1 MTYKKYL
8 FCIPLTLLIGLIV
21 ILQPFFSV
29 VYADDGGGSGYTGA
43 DRYDFPAGMRVI
55 NPSTDMDKVI
65 NYVSGVEDGVR
76 QISPITVR
84 DYLSKLAGLD
94 SSASFEKMSQSKFFV
109 MFTDLENGGASYIRD
124 GFPKDRDTWV
134 NAAKAGGLSQEQI
147 EKVGKLY
154 DSLIKKGVSI
164 INGKTTYMYAGQGGD
179 DDDIEGNPPPL
190 PPGFIGCDIGIGP
203 KLTKTHTGKEN
214 AGSISGA
221 YSVYAT
227 LTPVKP
233 KNFSQLSAEQQAE
246 WERTHQPQKT
256 APVKTAF
263 GEYLDKHRNELAELQ
278 AYGKSGGIGADSNYR
293 KAWESF
299 AAGAKAAAAQPLPEV
314 KISTSDANQEGMNK
328 GGAFTY
334 TEMVKDATVTATSGS
349 IEHSQDY
356 YDEYGCVNHEFTG
369 SYYKYDNKG
378 KVIGTETYTY
388 TKSKYEKIQSN
399 KMIDGNYTQTGIVAI
414 EGHDY
419 KPSSSWQFISVRCNQ
434 DGFNTLVSSTGSNV
448 IQNEK
453 ASSSAKSQVV
463 NGGVATFYND
473 LGIDFYYTGKTCDD
487 IWGCTI
493 EPNTGA
499 NNDSTNNKAKR
510 GDLLNNSF
518 GAQSDGKTGSKFV
531 MFRDNISRTIR
542 NDVSWPK
549 LINTTP
555 EAKLD
560 SRQPAS
566 GTYVILDKDGTP
578 NKDLFNFED
587 SQKSTLINGNDLPT
601 KWYKSFKSQENVF
614 NWRASWAS
622 DSNKPHRMN
631 IRYAYKPQVTAAIKT
646 AFDRN
651 GGSDGNNTFTLD
663 IICPTKFNTEDT
675 YNPTIVNQP
684 KNLDYSQPQTDFD
697 DTENSY
703 LEVNFVK
710 ASAEQ

>member
-8 FCIPLTLLIGLIV
+8 FCIPLTLLIGLIT

-55 NPSTDMDKVI
+55 NPTTDMDKVI

-94 SSASFEKMSQSKFFV
+94 SSASFERMSQSKFFV

-203 KLTKTHTGKEN
+203 KLTKTHTGKESV
-214 AGSISGA
+214 GSISGA

-246 WERTHQPQKT
+246 WERTHQPQRT

-263 GEYLDKHRNELAELQ
+263 GEYLDKPRSELAELQ
-278 AYGKSGGIGADSNYR
+278 AYGADSNYR

-369 SYYKYDNKG
+369 STYKYDNKG
-378 KVIGTETYTY
+378 KVIGTVRYRVTLYY
-388 TKSKYEKIQSN
+388 ASN
-399 KMIDGNYTQTGIVAI
+399 
-414 EGHDY
+414 E
-419 KPSSSWQFISVRCNQ
+419 
-434 DGFNTLVSSTGSNV
+434 
-448 IQNEK
+448 
-453 ASSSAKSQVV
+453 
-463 NGGVATFYND
+463 D
-473 LGIDFYYTGKTCDD
+473 LG
-487 IWGCTI
+487 
-493 EPNTGA
+493 
-499 NNDSTNNKAKR
+499 NK
-510 GDLLNNSF
+510 
-518 GAQSDGKTGSKFV
+518 
-531 MFRDNISRTIR
+531 
-542 NDVSWPK
+542 
-549 LINTTP
+549 
-555 EAKLD
+555 
-560 SRQPAS
+560 
-566 GTYVILDKDGTP
+566 
-578 NKDLFNFED
+578 
-587 SQKSTLINGNDLPT
+587 
-601 KWYKSFKSQENVF
+601 
-614 NWRASWAS
+614 
-622 DSNKPHRMN
+622 
-631 IRYAYKPQVTAAIKT
+631 
-646 AFDRN
+646 
-651 GGSDGNNTFTLD
+651 
-663 IICPTKFNTEDT
+663 
-675 YNPTIVNQP
+675 
-684 KNLDYSQPQTDFD
+684 
-697 DTENSY
+697 
-703 LEVNFVK
+703 
-710 ASAEQ
+710 